1 MVAKV
6 RGLNDD
12 DLEQWEH
19 FVDVEVAAIREELR
33 AFDLGDQDDLP
44 SGPSGFSTWHS
55 DDEEDSPGPGSVSG
69 LGSSARD

>member
-19 FVDVEVAAIREELR
+19 FVDVEVAALREEW
-33 AFDLGDQDDLP
+33 AADLGDSDSLP
-44 SGPSGFSTWHS
+44 SGSSFVSDFPPSL
-55 DDEEDSPGPGSVSG
+55 DEEDSPGEGAFP
-69 LGSSARD
+69 

>member
-1 MVAKV
+1 M

-33 AFDLGDQDDLP
+33 AFDLGDSDHQSP
-44 SGPSGFSTWHS
+44 GSPGFPICRND
-55 DDEEDSPGPGSVSG
+55 DDEDPPGEGVVS
-69 LGSSARD
+69 

>member
-1 MVAKV
+1 VAKV

-12 DLEQWEH
+12 DLEQLEH

-44 SGPSGFSTWHS
+44 PGPSGLSTWAT
-55 DDEEDSPGPGSVSG
+55 DDEENGSC
-69 LGSSARD
+69 ARD

>member
-1 MVAKV
+1 M

-33 AFDLGDQDDLP
+33 AFDFGDSDDQPQGSSDLP
-44 SGPSGFSTWHS
+44 TFRND
-55 DDEEDSPGPGSVSG
+55 DDEDPPGEGVVS
-69 LGSSARD
+69 

>member
-19 FVDVEVAAIREELR
+19 FVDVEVAALREEW
-33 AFDLGDQDDLP
+33 AADLGDSDYLP
-44 SGPSGFSTWHS
+44 SGSSGISDFPPSL
-55 DDEEDSPGPGSVSG
+55 DEEDSSGQGVVS
-69 LGSSARD
+69 

>member
-19 FVDVEVAAIREELR
+19 FVDVEVAALREEWS
-33 AFDLGDQDDLP
+33 ADFGDSDSLP
-44 SGPSGFSTWHS
+44 SGSSGFSDFS
-55 DDEEDSPGPGSVSG
+55 PSLNEEDSPGEGAFP
-69 LGSSARD
+69 